1 MKEKNRLAW
10 FAVVIVAFAVA
21 LAVAF
26 NVFLILLQINEN
38 VWPVKDTAQIAIPA
52 SAEQIGYQEAQIDN
66 ESLLSYDAVLYY
78 DEAAETYYL
87 EVKVRWK
94 KEFSSPW
101 NVENTAEEN
110 YEDYLAISWGGALR
124 GKYSAQGTYWN
135 DKPVQISR
143 CYSNLFCGVIFQ
155 FYEKSGFLGKELR
168 EATFRVALEKPEQKE
183 GLQTNIRVAYC
194 HTYGGRADI
203 DFYGID
209 ESSAPGMYWTASG
222 VAQRYEL
229 AFAGIEY

>member
-1 MKEKNRLAW
+1 MKKSSFWQA
-10 FAVVIVAFAVA
+10 AVIVAFAVA

-26 NVFLILLQINEN
+26 NVFLILLQVNDN

-52 SAEQIGYQEAQIDN
+52 SAEQIGYQEAQIDSD
-66 ESLLSYDAVLYY
+66 SLLSYDAELYY
-78 DEAAETYYL
+78 DEQAETYYL
-87 EVKVRWK
+87 EVKVRWE

-110 YEDYLAISWGGALR
+110 YEDYLAISWGGGALQ
-124 GKYSAQGTYWN
+124 GKYSARGTYWN

-143 CYSNLFCGVIFQ
+143 YYSAANCGVIFQ

-203 DFYGID
+203 EFYGID